1 MRWARAATWSG
12 MSAPPGGPGR
22 EELCR
27 VAAHQCAEA
36 LVLLA
41 AGRAAVEVRAQPRNR
56 RVDVVARELELPV
69 AVELVEAGVTAD
81 LGLRGAEQPVDCLL
95 QIRLLHHSSF
105 PVSNESPRS
114 ARCRRSLRRASC
126 SVL

>member
-41 AGRAAVEVRAQPRNR
+41 AGRAAVEGRAQPRNR
-56 RVDVVARELELPV
+56 RVDVVAPELELPV
-69 AVELVEAGVTAD
+69 AVGLGEAGVPAD
-81 LGLRGAEQPVDCLL
+81 LGLRGAQQPGGRGPG
-95 QIRLLHHSSF
+95 IRLVHTS
-105 PVSNESPRS
+105 
-114 ARCRRSLRRASC
+114 
-126 SVL
+126 